1 MEFFAVKIRE
11 GQFQKGGR
19 KCQSPIESL
28 MELYAEK
35 IKVKLETGENV
46 LHFDYLISRWC
57 SLEVYLFYHLI
68 KKYEIEIKK
77 TFK

>member
-1 MEFFAVKIRE
+1 MEVFAEKIRE
-11 GQFQKGGR
+11 GQHQKGGR
-19 KCQSPIESL
+19 KCQSPIDTL
-28 MELYAEK
+28 MKLYAEK
-35 IKVKLETGENV
+35 IKITLETGENV

-77 TFK
+77 NI